1 MQILFT
7 LIDESIRL
15 GDKILV
21 FSQSLLTLNLMEE
34 LLAKRDVPGT
44 DEKWTK
50 NKNYYSKLPFWTS
63 ICIVTAQKSTKSRE
77 PRALYGGLMCML
89 GWGDRGCLENM
100 TSCRLCLQD

>member
-1 MQILFT
+1 MKDYIPGVLENGGKMQILFT

-50 NKNYYSKLPFWTS
+50 NKNYYSKLPFWIS
-63 ICIVTAQKSTKSRE
+63 ICIVTAQMNTKSRR
-77 PRALYGGLMCML
+77 PQI
-89 GWGDRGCLENM
+89 
-100 TSCRLCLQD
+100 S

>member
-1 MQILFT
+1 MKDYVSGVLENGGKMQILFT

-50 NKNYYSKLPFWTS
+50 NKNYYSKLPFWIS
-63 ICIVTAQKSTKSRE
+63 ICIVTAQISTKSR
-77 PRALYGGLMCML
+77 R
-89 GWGDRGCLENM
+89 RNQI
-100 TSCRLCLQD
+100 S

>member
-1 MQILFT
+1 MKDYIPGVLENGGKMQILFT

-50 NKNYYSKLPFWTS
+50 NKNYYSKLPFW
-63 ICIVTAQKSTKSRE
+63 ICVVISGINKTRKSPAAIIVR
-77 PRALYGGLMCML
+77 
-89 GWGDRGCLENM
+89 
-100 TSCRLCLQD
+100 

>member
-1 MQILFT
+1 MKDYIPGVLENGGKMQILFS

-44 DEKWTK
+44 DEKWVK
-50 NKNYYSKLPFWTS
+50 NRNYYSRIPFW
-63 ICIVTAQKSTKSRE
+63 ICFFTPSVNKTR
-77 PRALYGGLMCML
+77 
-89 GWGDRGCLENM
+89 N
-100 TSCRLCLQD
+100 

>member
-1 MQILFT
+1 MCRHCQADSIMKDYIPGVLENGGKMQILFT

-21 FSQSLLTLNLMEE
+21 FSQSLPTLNLMEE

-50 NKNYYSKLPFWTS
+50 NRNYYSKLPFW
-63 ICIVTAQKSTKSRE
+63 IWIYIVTSVVNKT
-77 PRALYGGLMCML
+77 
-89 GWGDRGCLENM
+89 
-100 TSCRLCLQD
+100 